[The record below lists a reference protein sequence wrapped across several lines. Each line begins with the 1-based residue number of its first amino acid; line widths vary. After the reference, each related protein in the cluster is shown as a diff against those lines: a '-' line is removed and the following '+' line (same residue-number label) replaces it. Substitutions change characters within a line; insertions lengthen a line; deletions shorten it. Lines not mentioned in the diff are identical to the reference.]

1 MALAGVTLALAE
13 RWAAHV
19 AGTVSGHCAG
29 RANLWPLSA
38 FPVHP
43 FGRDAARVGIRE
55 QPPPSSVTRTLGRWL
70 TQGHQA
76 SRRQS
81 QARARPLSGL
91 GLADWTLS
99 SVSGVN
105 THRPASKRHTGAQPR
120 RDPATS
126 RALAFPSG
134 GGRVLQGPGPPAPRQ
149 AGGFPCSLAP
159 CVAGP
164 FASEETPRPSSSPS
178 VNAAASFDLRVTPGV
193 SRPALPVWA
202 VARVQVAE
210 PLSTFP
216 TTHVSWGAALGFRVT
231 YCRPARFSDEN
242 RPTVAGSTEGEGGR
256 APRKNPESGRM
267 LAPFL
272 RRGVASAASFKTTF
286 RVPPILGCERDSTQV
301 IRRRGRSGDPFPI

>member
-13 RWAAHV
+13 RWAAHA

-55 QPPPSSVTRTLGRWL
+55 QPPPSSVTRTLGRRL

-134 GGRVLQGPGPPAPRQ
+134 GGRVLQGPGPPTPRQ
-149 AGGFPCSLAP
+149 ARGFPCSLAP

-193 SRPALPVWA
+193 SRPALPIWA
-202 VARVQVAE
+202 VVRVQVAE

-216 TTHVSWGAALGFRVT
+216 ATHVSWGAALGFRVT

-286 RVPPILGCERDSTQV
+286 RVPPILGCEHDSTQV

>member
-13 RWAAHV
+13 RWAAPV

-55 QPPPSSVTRTLGRWL
+55 QPPPSSVTRTLGRRL

-164 FASEETPRPSSSPS
+164 FASEETPWPSSSPS

-193 SRPALPVWA
+193 SRPALPIWA
-202 VARVQVAE
+202 VVRVQVAE

-216 TTHVSWGAALGFRVT
+216 ATHVSWGAALGFRVT

-286 RVPPILGCERDSTQV
+286 RVPPILGCEHDSTQV
-301 IRRRGRSGDPFPI
+301 IRRRGRSGDRFPI

>member
-13 RWAAHV
+13 RWAAHA

-55 QPPPSSVTRTLGRWL
+55 QPPPSSVTRTLGRRL

-202 VARVQVAE
+202 VVRVQVAE
-210 PLSTFP
+210 PPPHTSRG
-216 TTHVSWGAALGFRVT
+216 GAALGFRVT
-231 YCRPARFSDEN
+231 YCRPAHFSDEN

-267 LAPFL
+267 LTPFL
-272 RRGVASAASFKTTF
+272 RRGVASAASFKMTF
-286 RVPPILGCERDSTQV
+286 HVPPTLGCERDSTQV
-301 IRRRGRSGDPFPI
+301 IRRRGRSGDPFPIRG

>member
-55 QPPPSSVTRTLGRWL
+55 QPPPSSVTRTLGRRL

-159 CVAGP
+159 RVAGL

-178 VNAAASFDLRVTPGV
+178 VNAAASIDLRVTPGV

-202 VARVQVAE
+202 VVRVQVAE
-210 PLSTFP
+210 PPPHTSRG
-216 TTHVSWGAALGFRVT
+216 GAALGFRVT
-231 YCRPARFSDEN
+231 YCRLAHFSDEN

-286 RVPPILGCERDSTQV
+286 CVPPTIDCERDSTQA
-301 IRRRGRSGDPFPI
+301 IRRRGRSGDPFPIRG

>member
-13 RWAAHV
+13 RWAAPV
-19 AGTVSGHCAG
+19 AGTVSAHCAG

-55 QPPPSSVTRTLGRWL
+55 QPPPSSVTRTLGRRL

-105 THRPASKRHTGAQPR
+105 THRHASKRHTGAQPR

-134 GGRVLQGPGPPAPRQ
+134 GGRVLQGLGPPTPRQ
-149 AGGFPCSLAP
+149 ARGFPCSLAP

-216 TTHVSWGAALGFRVT
+216 ATHVSWGAALGFRVT

-286 RVPPILGCERDSTQV
+286 RVPPILGCEHDSTQV

>member
-13 RWAAHV
+13 RWAAPV

-55 QPPPSSVTRTLGRWL
+55 QPPPSSVTRTLGRRL

-126 RALAFPSG
+126 RALAFPSR
-134 GGRVLQGPGPPAPRQ
+134 GGRVLQGPGPPTPRQ
-149 AGGFPCSLAP
+149 ARGLPVQPGPMCRRAVRLRGDAP
-159 CVAGP
+159 AVLVTVSQCRCLL
-164 FASEETPRPSSSPS
+164 RPSGH
-178 VNAAASFDLRVTPGV
+178 ARCLTPG
-193 SRPALPVWA
+193 SARLGCGPGAGGRAPA
-202 VARVQVAE
+202 
-210 PLSTFP
+210 
-216 TTHVSWGAALGFRVT
+216 THVSWG
-231 YCRPARFSDEN
+231 CRPRL
-242 RPTVAGSTEGEGGR
+242 
-256 APRKNPESGRM
+256 PRDLLP
-267 LAPFL
+267 P
-272 RRGVASAASFKTTF
+272 SAF
-286 RVPPILGCERDSTQV
+286 Q
-301 IRRRGRSGDPFPI
+301 